1 MSSDNSRKTDHSSQ
15 RAAKQS
21 AAESISERS
30 GNNATAQLKD
40 NRAKFKADQQL
51 SKNIGSSLQLKSAAQ
66 QQRKIDRGTQ
76 ASNHSSQ
83 TETPLQMQP
92 AAEGTIQLEG
102 GYEISEASDSGS
114 IGEQEVGSG
123 DSITFTKF
131 SSCIGIVGKKGD
143 GSLVGIHLVRFG
155 GDGEPFQLSD
165 VPTVKASLSGV
176 SDIQIIGMTDFWGE
190 DILTAI
196 GGTVVPGSDGVY
208 SANTDES
215 GKIVVTK
222 VS

>member
-1 MSSDNSRKTDHSSQ
+1 
-15 RAAKQS
+15 
-21 AAESISERS
+21 
-30 GNNATAQLKD
+30 
-40 NRAKFKADQQL
+40 
-51 SKNIGSSLQLKSAAQ
+51 
-66 QQRKIDRGTQ
+66 
-76 ASNHSSQ
+76 
-83 TETPLQMQP
+83 
-92 AAEGTIQLEG
+92 
-102 GYEISEASDSGS
+102 
-114 IGEQEVGSG
+114 
-123 DSITFTKF
+123 
-131 SSCIGIVGKKGD
+131 
-143 GSLVGIHLVRFG
+143 
-155 GDGEPFQLSD
+155 